1 MSKKEVRKIYR
12 AKLDTQ
18 RSIVVGWPKEKSIKQ
33 EKHHFWQAV
42 RALLF

>member
-18 RSIVVGWPKEKSIKQ
+18 RSVIVGWPKIKSTKPEKNN
-33 EKHHFWQAV
+33 FWQTV